1 MIFYFPSASQTGKS
15 QTITFLLLHVVKV
28 GYGALQTGWTLKDKG
43 DV

>member
-15 QTITFLLLHVVKV
+15 QTNTFLWLHVVKV